1 MSEEYY
7 GYENTRNYGYDDE
20 YEEWRTLEK
29 QNDALMEGYRD
40 DVGFDEMDPW
50 AAESY
55 LYL

>member
-1 MSEEYY
+1 MNEEYY
-7 GYENTRNYGYDDE
+7 DYEDTTSYGYDE
-20 YEEWRTLEK
+20 YEEWRILEK
-29 QNDALMEGYRD
+29 DNNALMGNYSD